1 MLNVGILLFNDVE
14 LLDFAGPFEVFTVA
28 SEMHGYQ
35 YFNVFTLSCDGGTIK
50 TVNGLRVQ
58 TDYSLDSHPAIDVL
72 VIPGGVG
79 TRKLVHDD
87 AILGWIQ
94 EIHKSARI
102 TCSVCSG
109 ALLLGKL
116 GILDKLS
123 STTHHQVLDLLKELA
138 PLTTID
144 TSKRFIDNGKV
155 MTSAG
160 ISAGIDLALHI
171 VNKLYGSDAEQ
182 KTVEHMEYRT

>member
-1 MLNVGILLFNDVE
+1 
-14 LLDFAGPFEVFTVA
+14 
-28 SEMHGYQ
+28 
-35 YFNVFTLSCDGGTIK
+35 
-50 TVNGLRVQ
+50 VNGLRVQ

-79 TRKLVHDD
+79 TRKLIYDD

-94 EIHKSARI
+94 EMHQSARI

-116 GILDKLS
+116 GILDNLS

-144 TSKRFIDNGKV
+144 ASKRFIDNGKV

-182 KTVEHMEYRT
+182 KTVEYMEYRT